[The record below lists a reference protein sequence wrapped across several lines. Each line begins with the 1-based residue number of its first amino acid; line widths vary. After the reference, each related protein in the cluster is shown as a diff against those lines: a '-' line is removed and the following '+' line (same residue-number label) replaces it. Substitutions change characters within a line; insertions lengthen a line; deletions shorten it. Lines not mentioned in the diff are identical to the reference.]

1 MGAAFRPRKAS
12 PTVPG
17 SDRGKQLVQFA
28 RIGAVGIEVALSTV
42 IGMLGGRWLDSKL
55 STAPWL
61 TILGLL
67 LGVVAGFRS
76 LIRTARKSTEATQA
90 NQPPPPP
97 EPPDPEHP
105 R

>member
-1 MGAAFRPRKAS
+1 M
-12 PTVPG
+12 
-17 SDRGKQLVQFA
+17 QFA
-28 RIGAVGIEVALSTV
+28 RVGAVGIELALSTV
-42 IGMLGGRWLDSKL
+42 IGMLGGRWLDNKL

-76 LIRTARKSTEATQA
+76 LIRAARKSTQATQESQA
-90 NQPPPPP
+90 NQPP
-97 EPPDPEHP
+97 EPPDSEHP

>member
-12 PTVPG
+12 STVAG
-17 SDRGKQLVQFA
+17 SDRGKQLMQFA
-28 RIGAVGIEVALSTV
+28 RLGAVGIELALSTV

-76 LIRTARKSTEATQA
+76 LIRAARKSSQSPK
-90 NQPPPPP
+90 PPTPPT
-97 EPPDPEHP
+97 DTKTDHD
-105 R
+105 

>member
-17 SDRGKQLVQFA
+17 SDRGKQLMQFA
-28 RIGAVGIEVALSTV
+28 RVGAVGIELALSTV

-55 STAPWL
+55 STAPVL

-76 LIRTARKSTEATQA
+76 LIRAARKNTQVDQA
-90 NQPPPPP
+90 KKPP
-97 EPPDPEHP
+97 EPPDPEQP